1 MNDHLQDRIF
11 AGFGIA
17 SVVLML
23 AGLIIGST
31 DHDRTITITSS
42 SAEVARAIASPAG
55 SGTWV
60 GAYVELLSFGFFL
73 AFAVWA
79 CAKLG
84 GGLLGQIARAC
95 ATSYATLSIASL
107 ALLDAIAYRS
117 GKGMSVQLG
126 STLVTVNEAL
136 YVGTWFLA
144 SFFLLAV
151 GALAL
156 SSGHR
161 LLGPSAIAVAVIQLV
176 MTAVSVDNFGQ
187 MTFTLWLIWIVG
199 ASIALARRPR
209 VPAAARALPQ
219 GA

>member
-1 MNDHLQDRIF
+1 
-11 AGFGIA
+11 
-17 SVVLML
+17 ML

-42 SAEVARAIASPAG
+42 SAKVARAIASPAG

-84 GGLLGQIARAC
+84 GGLLGQLARAC
-95 ATSYATLSIASL
+95 ATIYATLSIASL
-107 ALLDAIAYRS
+107 GLLDAIAYRS

-126 STLVTVNEAL
+126 STLITVNEAL

-144 SFFLLAV
+144 VFFLLSV

-161 LLGPSAIAVAVIQLV
+161 VLGRSRNCDRRDP
-176 MTAVSVDNFGQ
+176 
-187 MTFTLWLIWIVG
+187 
-199 ASIALARRPR
+199 ARDDRR
-209 VPAAARALPQ
+209 VPRQPRADDLHPLAGVDRRCQ
-219 GA
+219 HRPGPGDE